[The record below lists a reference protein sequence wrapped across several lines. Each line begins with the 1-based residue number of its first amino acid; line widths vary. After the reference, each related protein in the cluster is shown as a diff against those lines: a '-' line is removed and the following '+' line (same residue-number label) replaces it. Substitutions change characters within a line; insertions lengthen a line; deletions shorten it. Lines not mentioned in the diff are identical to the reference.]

1 MHACQEFQPSGPR
14 PAAGLNERAFQRADA
29 FILHNLGKNFT
40 LAEVASAACVS
51 RFHFARQFRQRMGC
65 SPMAYV
71 MRLRL
76 ERAKEML
83 ARGDQRIADTAAAL
97 GFYDQ
102 SHFTRTFRRATGVS
116 PRAFSRQCHHAGA
129 TGTARTLRLPDA
141 VQAHAHP

>member
-1 MHACQEFQPSGPR
+1 MHAFQEFYYSDPR
-14 PAAGLNERAFQRADA
+14 PASGLNERAFQRADA
-29 FILHNLGKNFT
+29 FILRNLGKNVT
-40 LAEVASAACVS
+40 LAEIASAACIS

-76 ERAKEML
+76 ERAKEIL

-116 PRAFSRQCHHAGA
+116 PRAFSHQFRHAGT
-129 TGTARTLRLPDA
+129 TGAARTLRLAEPP
-141 VQAHAHP
+141 HTHP

>member
-1 MHACQEFQPSGPR
+1 MHTGHDTTPVVQRSAP
-14 PAAGLNERAFQRADA
+14 GLNERAFLRADA
-29 FILHNLGKNFT
+29 FILRNLGKNFT
-40 LAEVASAACVS
+40 LAEVASAACIS
-51 RFHFARQFRQRMGC
+51 RFHFARQFRQRVGC

-102 SHFTRTFRRATGVS
+102 SHFTRTFRRAMGVS
-116 PRAFSRQCHHAGA
+116 PRAFSRQCRHAGT
-129 TGTARTLRLPDA
+129 TGASRMLRVPDTA
-141 VQAHAHP
+141 QAHAHP